1 MPRSACRPRS
11 VRPRDRRR
19 AGRARGAAPHER
31 PPSSLS
37 RSHAGASRNC
47 PACPPR
53 YRASRSADP
62 RAYGC
67 YGRAMRLAVVGHI
80 EWIRFAR
87 VRHVPSPGGIEH
99 ATETWQGAGGG
110 GAVAAVQ
117 LAKLGGT
124 CLFLSALG
132 DDPVAGDV
140 RADLLSDHVELHAAE
155 RRGPTRTAFTMI
167 DDTGERTIITIG
179 ERLEPHGEDG
189 LPWDQLGGADGVFFT
204 AGDVRALRAARR
216 ARVVV
221 ATSRVLGVLAD
232 GGLQLDAIVGS
243 ADDPAERYEA
253 GLVSPEPRLVV
264 RTEGPSGGSWEAA
277 DGARGRY
284 AAATPPGPI
293 ADMYGAGDSFQA
305 GLTFGLASGLD
316 IDAALA
322 LAARCGAFA
331 VTGRGPTGGQLTAS
345 GLRA

>member
-1 MPRSACRPRS
+1 
-11 VRPRDRRR
+11 
-19 AGRARGAAPHER
+19 
-31 PPSSLS
+31 
-37 RSHAGASRNC
+37 
-47 PACPPR
+47 
-53 YRASRSADP
+53 
-62 RAYGC
+62 
-67 YGRAMRLAVVGHI
+67 
-80 EWIRFAR
+80 
-87 VRHVPSPGGIEH
+87 
-99 ATETWQGAGGG
+99 
-110 GAVAAVQ
+110 
-117 LAKLGGT
+117 
-124 CLFLSALG
+124 
-132 DDPVAGDV
+132 
-140 RADLLSDHVELHAAE
+140 
-155 RRGPTRTAFTMI
+155 MI

-243 ADDPAERYEA
+243 AEDPAERYEA
-253 GLVSPEPRLVV
+253 GFVSPEPRLVV

-277 DGARGRY
+277 DGADNPLVFVSP
-284 AAATPPGPI
+284 T
-293 ADMYGAGDSFQA
+293 

-345 GLRA
+345 GLLA

>member
-1 MPRSACRPRS
+1 
-11 VRPRDRRR
+11 
-19 AGRARGAAPHER
+19 
-31 PPSSLS
+31 
-37 RSHAGASRNC
+37 
-47 PACPPR
+47 
-53 YRASRSADP
+53 
-62 RAYGC
+62 
-67 YGRAMRLAVVGHI
+67 MRLAVVGHI

-87 VRHVPSPGGIEH
+87 VRQVPSPGGIEH
-99 ATETWQGAGGG
+99 ATETWDGAGGG
-110 GAVAAVQ
+110 GGVAAVQ
-117 LAKLGGT
+117 LAKLAST

-132 DDPVAGDV
+132 DDHVAGDV
-140 RADLLSDHVELHAAE
+140 RADLATNRVELHAAE

-167 DDTGERTIITIG
+167 DETGERTIITIG
-179 ERLEPHGEDG
+179 ERLEPHGEDE
-189 LPWDQLGGADGVFFT
+189 LPWDLLGGDGVFFT

-221 ATSRVLGVLAD
+221 ATSRVLSVLAD
-232 GGLQLDAIVGS
+232 GGVQLDAVVGS
-243 ADDPAERYEA
+243 ASDPAERYEA
-253 GLVSPEPRLVV
+253 GLVSPEPRLIV

-284 AAATPPGPI
+284 GAATPPGPI
-293 ADMYGAGDSFQA
+293 VDMYGAGDSFQA

-316 IDAALA
+316 TDAALA

>member
-1 MPRSACRPRS
+1 
-11 VRPRDRRR
+11 
-19 AGRARGAAPHER
+19 
-31 PPSSLS
+31 
-37 RSHAGASRNC
+37 
-47 PACPPR
+47 
-53 YRASRSADP
+53 
-62 RAYGC
+62 
-67 YGRAMRLAVVGHI
+67 MRLAVVGHI

-167 DDTGERTIITIG
+167 DDTGVRTIITIG

-243 ADDPAERYEA
+243 ADDPGERYEA